1 MSKVKTSSAAKK
13 RFKLVGKKRVKR
25 AQAYRR
31 HLLTKKGAKR
41 RRHLRSG
48 DYVSKVDLSSVLT
61 LLGH

>member
-1 MSKVKTSSAAKK
+1 MSKVKTNSAAKK
-13 RFKLVGKKRVKR
+13 RFKLVGKKTVKR

-48 DYVSKVDLSSVLT
+48 DYVSSVDVANILT